1 MSQAA
6 LIQLVAVGVEDEYL
20 TKTPEITF
28 FETVYRQHVPF
39 SMQTVPMLFSS
50 GFSFGNT
57 ISCNI
62 DRIGDLVGGMTLNIK
77 LDSLK
82 STNQWV
88 NDLGHTLIEHVEL
101 EIGGQVVDKHYGE
114 WLDIWAEFTQP
125 TGKKSGYYEMV
136 YKDVGSLTAPMGL
149 NLDDSD
155 QTKVDFFA
163 NSDNNPAKSGARD
176 IYVPLS
182 FWFCRNPGLALPL
195 IALSHHQ
202 VKINFQ
208 IAPFSKCV
216 TDPHGNKNQTTISSH
231 SANASA
237 RLLVNYYYLDNASRE
252 SIATKEHKF
261 LVEQLQTTG
270 VISVQKGTTCN
281 RYPLNFSH
289 PVKALFWVF
298 QQDNN
303 DANQNFLYGRVKGAS
318 NEAPPLVDAMQ
329 LKINGQEFT
338 NMYSHKFFSLLQP
351 YYHNTSIPSI
361 STDLYT
367 FSFGLR
373 PEEHQPTGTLN
384 FSRVENAY
392 LHVNFNKKNP
402 SVSSDSTTGIDSV
415 ANDDAI
421 EEFSYINFRCY
432 ALNYNV
438 FVVTSG
444 MGGMLYK

>member
-6 LIQLVAVGVEDEYL
+6 LIQLVARGVEDEFL
-20 TKTPEITF
+20 TKNPEITF
-28 FETVYRQHVPF
+28 FETVYKQHVPF
-39 SMQTVPMLFSS
+39 SMQTIPMLFSS

-77 LDSLK
+77 LDALPDK
-82 STNQWV
+82 ENIRWV
-88 NDLGHTLIEHVEL
+88 NDLGHTLVEYVEL

-136 YKDVGSLTAPMGL
+136 YKDVGALTVPMGL
-149 NLDDSD
+149 NISPDD
-155 QTKVDFFA
+155 QTKEGFFS
-163 NSDNNPAKSGARD
+163 NPDNNPNASGERD
-176 IYVPLS
+176 IYVPLN

-202 VKINFQ
+202 VRINFK
-208 IAPFSKCV
+208 IGSFCKCI
-216 TDPHGNKNQTTISSH
+216 TNKTGERNPKHNLSPGCV
-231 SANASA
+231 NPSA
-237 RLLVNYYYLDNASRE
+237 RLLINYYYLDNESRE
-252 SIATKEHKF
+252 NIATKEHKY
-261 LVEQLQTTG
+261 LVDQLQTTG
-270 VISVQKGTTCN
+270 VISVQAGTHCN

-289 PVKALFWVF
+289 PIKALYWIF

-303 DANQNFLYGRVKGAS
+303 NADQNFLYGRVKGAS
-318 NEAPPLVDAMQ
+318 QEAVPLVDTMQ
-329 LKINGQEFT
+329 IKVNGQEFSHS
-338 NMYSHKFFSLLQP
+338 YSHKYFSLLQP
-351 YYHNTSIPSI
+351 YYHNTSIPTI

-392 LHVNFNKKNP
+392 LHVDFNKNYIN
-402 SVSSDSTTGIDSV
+402 SHIEQTGIV
-415 ANDDAI
+415 ENNT
-421 EEFSYINFRCY
+421 FKYVNFRCY
-432 ALNYNV
+432 AVNYNI
-438 FVVTSG
+438 FVITSG